1 MHLELWYRTCADR
14 SLLQTSSE
22 VKALDVNYP
31 SPGNFHKIKTE
42 IRDVDGKNIS
52 VKFYLDGKLIT
63 TQYGRNYIGKPLHL

>member
-1 MHLELWYRTCADR
+1 MHLKLLWRTRADQ

-63 TQYGRNYIGKPLHL
+63 TQYGRDYIGKPLHL